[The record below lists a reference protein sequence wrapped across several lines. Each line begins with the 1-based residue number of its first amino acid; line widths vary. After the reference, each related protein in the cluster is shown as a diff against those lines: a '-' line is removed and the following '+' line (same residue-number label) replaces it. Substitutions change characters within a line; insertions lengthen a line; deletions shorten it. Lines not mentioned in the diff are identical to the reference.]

1 MIATAPTLT
10 EERLLTFEEFVELP
24 LSDSAELV
32 SGHIVELSRNNPSH
46 SKLVAAFAEVLRG
59 FVRKTKSGE
68 VFAGDVAVITKRNPD
83 TGRGADLAFVSH
95 ERLAGQPEGSAALE
109 VAPDLIVEVIS
120 PSNSW
125 DDVMAKMT
133 EYFAIG
139 VRQVWIATPSTQ
151 TIHIYES
158 LTSMRGHSL
167 QSEPI
172 LTTAVLP
179 GLELDLH
186 EIFG

>member
-1 MIATAPTLT
+1 
-10 EERLLTFEEFVELP
+10 
-24 LSDSAELV
+24 
-32 SGHIVELSRNNPSH
+32 
-46 SKLVAAFAEVLRG
+46 
-59 FVRKTKSGE
+59 
-68 VFAGDVAVITKRNPD
+68 
-83 TGRGADLAFVSH
+83 
-95 ERLAGQPEGSAALE
+95 
-109 VAPDLIVEVIS
+109 
-120 PSNSW
+120 
-125 DDVMAKMT
+125 MAKMM

-179 GLELDLH
+179 GLELDLQ